1 MHTIS
6 IYEAWASGPWK
17 LTFGRLDFECTTCL
31 MNERVRREHTS
42 SGRLQ
47 LSSHNCVLERNPMAD
62 WTLNGVWKWYWDVR
76 MDASW
81 NNLKL
86 LDTEEGL
93 DGKFLSSGWMMLWT
107 VEHLDGITRRPDGYK
122 GTDQHVLN
130 FAQSPWSSQL
140 KSRLW
145 IK

>member
-1 MHTIS
+1 
-6 IYEAWASGPWK
+6 
-17 LTFGRLDFECTTCL
+17 
-31 MNERVRREHTS
+31 
-42 SGRLQ
+42 
-47 LSSHNCVLERNPMAD
+47 
-62 WTLNGVWKWYWDVR
+62 

-107 VEHLDGITRRPDGYK
+107 VEHLDGITRRPDVYK

-130 FAQSPWSSQL
+130 FAQSP
-140 KSRLW
+140 
-145 IK
+145 